1 MRNNVD
7 FEEFKEIILEILEM
21 DEKDIFDF
29 LYINDSDFYNINKI
43 DKLYV
48 LNKGVKGNYFY
59 NFQDNLHTKDCF
71 EVKIEKSLSVEQL
84 KILLKNNNILYSNIY
99 VLDNVLSEDLNFL
112 NCDCKYDLSQDINYF
127 HSDTPAYEG
136 IIKKLFN
143 SIYSEKYIYKLSSE
157 DNLREDVKKFFNKSY
172 FHEVEFIDDNDMP
185 KSSSTIFAHKH
196 WFYYDRGYGEEEAI
210 SDYLHKISKINNI
223 NPKKITSN
231 LSKFHEQLKKQTF
244 LNYLMNKEE
253 HLLINFMDIVDVFP
267 GTQLLKDIIKTKPI
281 TNHDKNCIKNKICQ
295 FPEIFTQDNFYKNS
309 DFIFKVIGIDNI
321 IGDQE
326 EQSYM
331 AHGLINYRKATFIN
345 FKDEVSPFSHFM
357 QKIYKEYPEKIKD
370 DEFYFLAFMA
380 DLVVNN
386 YKKHKNDWINSLNDF
401 DRIFNINNLNK
412 EKLEILLYFSQ
423 KENFYDFING
433 MSGNE
438 VSAFKVQQHLQEKII
453 LKEKELLQE
462 SFSNNKLNTK
472 IKNRI

>member
-1 MRNNVD
+1 MRNNID
-7 FEEFKEIILEILEM
+7 FEEFKRIVLEVIEM
-21 DEKDIFDF
+21 DEKEIFDF
-29 LYINDSDFYNINKI
+29 LYIKDSDFYNIDKI
-43 DKLYV
+43 DKLYI

-59 NFQDNLHTKDCF
+59 NFQDNLQTKDCF
-71 EVKIEKSLSVEQL
+71 EVKIEKSLSVEKL
-84 KILLKNNNILYSNIY
+84 KTLLENNNILYSNVY
-99 VLDNVLSEDLNFL
+99 VLDNVLSNDLDFL

-127 HSDTPAYEG
+127 RPDKPAYEG

-157 DNLREDVKKFFNKSY
+157 DNLREDIKTFFNKTY
-172 FHEVEFIDDNDMP
+172 FNEVEFIEDNDIL
-185 KSSSTIFAHKH
+185 KSSSTVFAHKH
-196 WFYYDRGYGEEEAI
+196 WFYYDRGHGEEEAI

-231 LSKFHEQLKKQTF
+231 LSQFHEQLKKETF
-244 LNYLMNKEE
+244 LNYLANKEE

-267 GTQLLKDIIKTKPI
+267 GNYLLKDIIKTKPI
-281 TNHDKNCIKNKICQ
+281 TDHDQNCIKDKICK
-295 FPEIFTQDNFYKNS
+295 FPVVFTQDNFYDNS

-321 IGDQE
+321 IGGQE
-326 EQSYM
+326 EQSNI
-331 AHGLINYRKATFIN
+331 AHGLINYREAAFIN

-401 DRIFNINNLNK
+401 DRIFDTDNLNK

-423 KENFYDFING
+423 KENFYNFINT

-438 VSAFKVQQHLQEKII
+438 VSAFQVQQHLQQKII

-462 SFSNNKLNTK
+462 SFSKNKLNTK